1 MATLYEI
8 DEKLANIFVTPEGTT
23 VDGSTGE
30 VLDMKALDDL
40 EMEKWSKVDNICR
53 YIKNLQS
60 DIEQYKE
67 EVDKLTAR
75 AVSAQKKLES
85 LKTYLVMHLEAG
97 KKADVPS
104 AQIRWRKSV
113 TVSIPDENM
122 IPMCFM
128 KQVITTKPDKL
139 AIKELLKAGKAV
151 PGASL
156 EEKQNLSIK

>member
-8 DEKLANIFVTPEGTT
+8 DEKLANIFVTEEGTA

-30 VLDMKALDDL
+30 VLDTKALDDL
-40 EMEKWSKVDNICR
+40 QMEKWTKVDNICR

-60 DIEQYKE
+60 DIAQYKE
-67 EVDKLTAR
+67 EVDKLTVR

-85 LKTYLVMHLEAG
+85 LKDYLAMHLEAG

-104 AQIRWRKSV
+104 AQIRWRKSTV
-113 TVSIPDENM
+113 VSIPDENI

-128 KQVITTKPDKL
+128 KQTITTHPNKVV
-139 AIKELLKAGKAV
+139 IKDLLKAGKVV
-151 PGASL
+151 PGATL

>member
-8 DEKLANIFVTPEGTT
+8 DERLNNIFLTEEGTA

-30 VLDMKALDDL
+30 VLDSQALDDL
-40 EMEKWSKVDNICR
+40 QMEKWDKVDALCR
-53 YIKNLQS
+53 FIKNLQS
-60 DIEQYKE
+60 DIAQYKE
-67 EVDKLTAR
+67 ESDRLTAR
-75 AVSAQKKLES
+75 AKATQKKLDS
-85 LKTYLVMHLEAG
+85 LTAYLAMHLEAG

-122 IPMCFM
+122 IPMRFM

-139 AIKELLKAGKAV
+139 AIKELLKAGKTV